1 MTYILKNKT
10 KNRHFDVLK
19 DVVESFLLT
28 YDEFIITEY
37 HIHPPAVINNNDSIS
52 VATDNIIVWH

>member
-19 DVVESFLLT
+19 DVVESFQLT
-28 YDEFIITEY
+28 YGEFIITEY

-52 VATDNIIVWH
+52 VATDNLIVWH

>member
-19 DVVESFLLT
+19 DVVESFQLT

-37 HIHPPAVINNNDSIS
+37 HIHPPAVINKNDSIS
-52 VATDNIIVWH
+52 VATVT

>member
-19 DVVESFLLT
+19 DVVESFQLT
-28 YDEFIITEY
+28 YDEYYSSLLNITFT
-37 HIHPPAVINNNDSIS
+37 HLL
-52 VATDNIIVWH
+52 